1 MSPTVMASVDSTT
14 PLLGSCFLHQL
25 AFPDGPQNADLSQ
38 PLCNLVQLNLEAFS
52 CGDDAFN
59 GLTGGDFI
67 DMYSDAQ
74 AQFCSRNVDTIAQV
88 LEGSHPQGQNI
99 LETSMAEL
107 VFVIGQKSSARR
119 NLFFRQLID
128 ATPDPWKPVAV
139 IGVVFGICLVIGAA
153 VYFLLGR
160 RALARALT
168 AEENTV
174 ALIRPTDV
182 LQECVDHDI
191 DSFVCELSMPE
202 FMEIFTTGLCAGTV
216 GLSCFL
222 NQDQVLAAIG
232 N

>member
-1 MSPTVMASVDSTT
+1 M
-14 PLLGSCFLHQL
+14 G
-25 AFPDGPQNADLSQ
+25 
-38 PLCNLVQLNLEAFS
+38 

-182 LQECVDHDI
+182 LQECVDHWSLRW
-191 DSFVCELSMPE
+191 DSRIELLSQPGPGLGGYWKL
-202 FMEIFTTGLCAGTV
+202 TTPSSTFDSYFQWNVLNYLYTPLGMATSCA
-216 GLSCFL
+216 
-222 NQDQVLAAIG
+222 
-232 N
+232 

>member
-1 MSPTVMASVDSTT
+1 MGIVMFTSAFLLLLVSMSPTVMASVDSTA

-153 VYFLLGR
+153 CIFSWADVLL
-160 RALARALT
+160 LARSLLRRTQWPSSDPPTSSKSVLTTTLT
-168 AEENTV
+168 ALSVNYPCPNSWRFSPLV
-174 ALIRPTDV
+174 FAL
-182 LQECVDHDI
+182 
-191 DSFVCELSMPE
+191 
-202 FMEIFTTGLCAGTV
+202 
-216 GLSCFL
+216 
-222 NQDQVLAAIG
+222 
-232 N
+232 